1 MKFFQISVDITS
13 NNPQD
18 VVSQLNNTVMNLI
31 EALINQGY
39 SKSEAQEELRDMN
52 QRMHQ
57 GEDPEEILYEIG
69 LEPDYVFDLLF

>member
-13 NNPQD
+13 NSPQD

-39 SKSEAQEELRDMN
+39 SKSEAQEEIRDMN